1 MTVKQKIIKSI
12 SHQWVTKPTKTSRH
26 RPGTELFLDK
36 NEQMES
42 IKLIK
47 KWAKDGSLSKLAVE
61 FMEQLLDKTD
71 LLRCDRPTDPILYFT
86 SEEGFQLLR
95 LSEYN
100 TFILLHEL
108 MPNIKVSLMD
118 KYCSWFEH
126 LCTSIMQEEI
136 SVGSME
142 ILVTDRRL
150 KRLLSLWESFELRS
164 DAVNVSVVTKLAD
177 EFEEI
182 TKNVELISIFFNKS
196 GISAAFYGKDLQEL
210 HKSYTEMTPAQNWPQ
225 LTLKEALKRDWTLFN
240 DWRKYFLAFEKVQIS
255 DISLSMW
262 TSSVS
267 RLEYLWSV
275 KPFSKINLYKLDEW
289 VREKVRELVRDLDD
303 FDLEKYVH
311 RFFEQEIDGQK
322 IDSHDWNEQK
332 SIAGIKEELA
342 KTLEQ
347 YPPTQRQFHSGTVV
361 DILTKVRDNFK
372 TTMTKLKDKT
382 ITGSAISTDFGLLRG
397 KQLEEICR
405 QVRHMFQPHNDTIE
419 KLVLSAV
426 EQNEM
431 GCTFL
436 QPPIQIESVQ
446 SEVITIGLI
455 MRIFNFKMPSI
466 KHQGDDNQERVLV
479 RVIKSEI
486 ARVMDAEGSE
496 SVRGNSIRWTN
507 IMQACELSENLE
519 NWLKFITYHAILK
532 KTGSMWKHRID
543 EYDQIGTNLE
553 HVFKCLD
560 GVDALKLLRDV
571 TNTFSLLYK
580 RETKPDWEDKEWQ
593 RKKALLRSFDNIE
606 MKNILTFW
614 QINKL
619 LFFWKMKQKKER
631 DYYLKGTHALQN
643 YYFLKT

>member
-100 TFILLHEL
+100 TLVCIVCIMYICIFCVKLSVLKNKSLLHEL

-182 TKNVELISIFFNKS
+182 TKNVELISIFFYKS

-210 HKSYTEMTPAQNWPQ
+210 HKSYTEMTPAQDWPQ
-225 LTLKEALKRDWTLFN
+225 LTLKEAFKRDWTLFN
-240 DWRKYFLAFEKVQIS
+240 DWKKYFLAFEKVQMS

-262 TSSVS
+262 TSFVS
-267 RLEYLWSV
+267 HLEYSWSV
-275 KPFSKINLYKLDEW
+275 KPFSDMDSYKLGEW
-289 VREKVRELVRDLDD
+289 VREEVRELARDLDD

-322 IDSHDWNEQK
+322 IDSHDWNEQ
-332 SIAGIKEELA
+332 SLLQAL
-342 KTLEQ
+342 
-347 YPPTQRQFHSGTVV
+347 YPNEKVGTNE
-361 DILTKVRDNFK
+361 T
-372 TTMTKLKDKT
+372 T
-382 ITGSAISTDFGLLRG
+382 ITSRLWKAI
-397 KQLEEICR
+397 Q
-405 QVRHMFQPHNDTIE
+405 
-419 KLVLSAV
+419 
-426 EQNEM
+426 
-431 GCTFL
+431 
-436 QPPIQIESVQ
+436 
-446 SEVITIGLI
+446 
-455 MRIFNFKMPSI
+455 
-466 KHQGDDNQERVLV
+466 
-479 RVIKSEI
+479 
-486 ARVMDAEGSE
+486 
-496 SVRGNSIRWTN
+496 
-507 IMQACELSENLE
+507 
-519 NWLKFITYHAILK
+519 
-532 KTGSMWKHRID
+532 
-543 EYDQIGTNLE
+543 
-553 HVFKCLD
+553 
-560 GVDALKLLRDV
+560 
-571 TNTFSLLYK
+571 
-580 RETKPDWEDKEWQ
+580 
-593 RKKALLRSFDNIE
+593 
-606 MKNILTFW
+606 
-614 QINKL
+614 
-619 LFFWKMKQKKER
+619 QK
-631 DYYLKGTHALQN
+631 
-643 YYFLKT
+643 